1 VRKSHRHRMH
11 GTILLLAN
19 DRSLAVNVDAWRARG
34 LIVQHYADSA
44 EALRELDDVAPDV
57 IVALLT
63 AHESA
68 AVVRE
73 LRNVVDRAT
82 SIIVAS
88 DPEQRDTVRQHG
100 ADSFLLNSAP
110 ASELLYEIH
119 RALILRRSGRRLPWN
134 W

>member
-1 VRKSHRHRMH
+1 MH

-19 DRSLAVNVDAWRARG
+19 DRSLPLDVDAWRARG
-34 LIVQHYADSA
+34 LIVRRYEDRA
-44 EALRELDDVAPDV
+44 EALRQLDAIAPDV
-57 IVALLT
+57 IVALLS
-63 AHESA
+63 AHEIAS
-68 AVVRE
+68 VIPE
-73 LRNVVDRAT
+73 LRTMVDQAT

-88 DPEQRDTVRQHG
+88 DPEQRDTVRKHG

-110 ASELLYEIH
+110 ASELLYEVH